1 MVNIGQV
8 NSLELLRFAG
18 PGAFVDGRELGEIL
32 VPKRYVPSNAA
43 AGDMLDLFVYRD
55 SEDRLVAT
63 TERPLATV
71 GQFAALRVVEIHPRA
86 GAFLDW
92 GLGKDLLLPY
102 REQVHPVRIG
112 DRVVVF
118 IQLDEKSGRVAAT
131 TRLNRHLNREFPEVL
146 PRQKVDL
153 LVINATPLGYAVLIQ
168 GGHIGL
174 LHRERVFQPLEP
186 GDSLDGYVAA
196 VHPDG
201 KIDVTLEPTGYR
213 RVKSVADQIIEALE
227 RSKGRI
233 EFDDDSSP
241 DAVRSV
247 FGTSKKSFKQ
257 ALGALYRQRRIRFV
271 KGGTELEP
279 GGGSER
285 ERPPA

>member
-18 PGAFVDGRELGEIL
+18 PGAFVDGEELGEIL
-32 VPKRYVPSNAA
+32 LPKRYVPSTAA
-43 AGDMLDLFVYRD
+43 AGDRLELFVYRD

-102 REQVHPVRIG
+102 REQVHPVRAG

-118 IQLDEKSGRVAAT
+118 IQLDEKSGRIAAT
-131 TRLNRHLNREFPEVL
+131 ARLNRPLNRAFPEVL

-153 LVINATPLGYAVLIQ
+153 HAPRLRGA
-168 GGHIGL
+168 
-174 LHRERVFQPLEP
+174 RP
-186 GDSLDGYVAA
+186 GRTRRAA
-196 VHPDG
+196 ASRAR
-201 KIDVTLEPTGYR
+201 L
-213 RVKSVADQIIEALE
+213 
-227 RSKGRI
+227 
-233 EFDDDSSP
+233 
-241 DAVRSV
+241 
-247 FGTSKKSFKQ
+247 Q
-257 ALGALYRQRRIRFV
+257 AA
-271 KGGTELEP
+271 
-279 GGGSER
+279 
-285 ERPPA
+285 